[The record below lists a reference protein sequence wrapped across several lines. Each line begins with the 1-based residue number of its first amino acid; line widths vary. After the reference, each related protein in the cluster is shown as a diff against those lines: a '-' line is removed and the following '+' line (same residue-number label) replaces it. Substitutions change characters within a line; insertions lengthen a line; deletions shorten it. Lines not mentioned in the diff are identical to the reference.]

1 MYSAKEVA
9 KITGLTTAT
18 LRYYEKENLMP
29 PIARS
34 NQFYRQY
41 SDSDIE
47 WINMIQCLRLANVP
61 IRSIKQYVA
70 LLLQGGKTIK
80 ERHCLVD
87 EYMKNLKIQIDNLQK
102 AFLLTQS
109 KLSFYEK
116 LMQNSD
122 NESLSYVEEWQLFK
136 GQGEKNE

>member
-34 NQFYRQY
+34 KQFYRQY

-80 ERHCLVD
+80 KRHCLVD
-87 EYMKNLKIQIDNLQK
+87 EYMKDLKIQIDNLQK

-116 LMQNSD
+116 LMQNTE
-122 NESLSYVEEWQLFK
+122 NESLSYIEEWQLFK
-136 GQGEKNE
+136 GQGGKNE